1 MDRNIFLKNLK
12 KSSQE
17 RDVPNITENNAEYLK
32 KLIRSVSATSLL
44 EIWTANGYSTLHFA
58 FELEGRQWHIT
69 TIEFSSETYKE
80 ALKNFEEMWVSA
92 MITPLFWNALEILP
106 KLEETYDFIFI
117 DAMKKHT
124 LKFLLHS
131 QKKIRKWGIIVI
143 DDVIKFKH
151 KMLDLYEYLE
161 TEAQVP
167 FEVIPVDEDDGI
179 IILRY

>member
-17 RDVPNITENNAEYLK
+17 RDVPNITEQNAKFLRN
-32 KLIRSVSATSLL
+32 LIIQSWATSLL
-44 EIWTANGYSTLHFA
+44 EVGTANGYSTLHFA
-58 FELEGRQWHIT
+58 FEIEKTNWHIT

-80 ALKNFEEMWVSA
+80 AVQNFKEMWVDS

-106 KLEETYDFIFI
+106 KLEDNYDFIFI

-124 LKFLLHS
+124 LTFLLHC
-131 QKKIRKWGIIVI
+131 QKLIKKWGIIVI

-151 KMLDLYEYLE
+151 KMLDLYAYLE
-161 TEAQVP
+161 KSTLSYQ
-167 FEVIPVDEDDGI
+167 VIPVDEDDGVI
-179 IILRY
+179 IIQY